1 MAVRSMPFFWGLG
14 GGGAFFGGSAA
25 IQNMVGLDLICGFGF
40 CEGRLFAKGGAK
52 GREWKENFLPCEKF
66 EEEEEEER
74 GAADPQVLRTTS

>member
-1 MAVRSMPFFWGLG
+1 MGLV
-14 GGGAFFGGSAA
+14 F
-25 IQNMVGLDLICGFGF
+25 V
-40 CEGRLFAKGGAK
+40 GRLFAKGGAK